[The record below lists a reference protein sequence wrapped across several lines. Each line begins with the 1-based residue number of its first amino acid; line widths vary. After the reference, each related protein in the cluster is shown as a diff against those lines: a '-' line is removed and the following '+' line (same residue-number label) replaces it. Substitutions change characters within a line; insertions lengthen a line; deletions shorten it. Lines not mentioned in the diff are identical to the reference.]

1 MAPSLSL
8 QAYSTALICLCLYVS
23 AYMSLLICLCL
34 YVSAYMSLLICLC
47 LYVLLTRLAIAAA
60 GLVDNASLT
69 KVDLSWNGFGDMGAL
84 GVVCDALSFGNTTLT
99 ELNLAHN
106 RITGSGATV
115 LAAALRSNTSLIKLK
130 LDSNP
135 VGVAG
140 AKELVNLTL
149 PVEEEEL
156 ARFDP
161 RNPKPSALRP
171 QR

>member
-8 QAYSTALICLCLYVS
+8 QAYSTALICLCLYVA
-23 AYMSLLICLCL
+23 AYMSLRICL
-34 YVSAYMSLLICLC
+34 AYMSC